1 MLFICTRYLWGALC
15 REKVHLTMSFDLE
28 TITAA
33 KKCPISSILQSWVYI
48 SRICMYRVH
57 FFQKT
62 CVYRYKPKGWH
73 IRIVLRR
80 SDTYHQ
86 RKPQNGQIFE
96 TRVYGWIPGSTHIG
110 QTNRLRGMVYSI
122 RPFTTYKKFT
132 MKKSIEKVRDDR
144 RLQPLGGGEVP

>member
-1 MLFICTRYLWGALC
+1 
-15 REKVHLTMSFDLE
+15 MSRGIE
-28 TITAA
+28 MNAAA
-33 KKCPISSILQSWVYI
+33 KSCPISSILQRWFYI
-48 SRICMYRVH
+48 NRICT
-57 FFQKT
+57 FSKKKIIET
-62 CVYRYKPKGWH
+62 CVYRYPPKGWH